1 MTGLGDLSTLFASA
15 PAQGSQDMRY
25 RQGVIQTFN
34 QSTLQNTVLVGGS
47 VFTNLPILGVGES
60 TLLVPGSVVGLLVI
74 GENDDPNSGGKTYA
88 IIGRLVTPNTADAN
102 NAISLLNSQIFSDF
116 IGDPL
121 ETITSTTYQD
131 LPRVGPAVTLPVGPT
146 GRVLVLCSAQMQW
159 SAGFAANIGNQ
170 ARIALDITGANTI
183 PVSDTGPLLNMLN
196 VSLQVTA
203 GTIAETIIAH
213 MTAQANITG
222 LNPGSTTFKMMYR
235 NNNAATNTSDVTR
248 RTLTVIKL

>member
-1 MTGLGDLSTLFASA
+1 MLSGDDGGLSDLFRPA
-15 PAQGSQDMRY
+15 PAGQAQNMSY
-25 RQGVIQTFN
+25 RQGTVVSFD
-34 QSTLQNTVLVGGS
+34 QNTLANVVNVGGS
-47 VFTNLPILGVGES
+47 LLTDLPVLGVGEA
-60 TLLVPGSVVGLLVI
+60 TTIRAGSVVGVMCI
-74 GENDDPNSGGKTYA
+74 RGEGSETWA
-88 IIGRLVTPNTADAN
+88 IIGRIVTPGSAEATDAVG
-102 NAISLLNSQIFSDF
+102 LLNSQIVTDF

-131 LPRVGPAVTLPVGPT
+131 LPRVGPKVTVNVGPS
-146 GRVLVLCSAQMQW
+146 GRVLVLVSAQMQW

-248 RTLTVIKL
+248 RTLTVIRL